1 MQHRCIAKLNIVL
14 KIHLISPMVRLNPI
28 LKYINRNITHTIKFN
43 YIKTQSGFIVALV
56 SAPRNGSSVLTI
68 AINLFPSYSLILRII
83 INMLSVF
90 LRRSMPKFAAAP
102 KKFAFRAFSEKLSI
116 PIDVEQQHGRRKEE
130 MDAEAAGEVGFER
143 DPIVPPDNAGTK
155 ENPILVSLF

>member
-1 MQHRCIAKLNIVL
+1 
-14 KIHLISPMVRLNPI
+14 
-28 LKYINRNITHTIKFN
+28 
-43 YIKTQSGFIVALV
+43 
-56 SAPRNGSSVLTI
+56 
-68 AINLFPSYSLILRII
+68 
-83 INMLSVF
+83 MLSVV

-155 ENPILVSLF
+155 ENPILVSLFWIFYIIALNDAEIKYFIWDFILSLLLLLF